1 MAERVRALRTHCK
14 KSAKHL
20 PLPAIYDAY
29 EILHILTLL
38 STLAPLR
45 VDAGRCTVASRLG
58 ASLSA
63 MGFVVKGLQDGPL
76 PRRPAF

>member
-1 MAERVRALRTHCK
+1 MTERTRALRARCK

-29 EILHILTLL
+29 KILHMLTLL

-45 VDAGRCTVASRLG
+45 IDAGR
-58 ASLSA
+58 
-63 MGFVVKGLQDGPL
+63 
-76 PRRPAF
+76 

>member
-1 MAERVRALRTHCK
+1 MTERTRALRTHCK

-29 EILHILTLL
+29 ESLHMLTLL
-38 STLAPLR
+38 SPWSLSALMLADAPLPR
-45 VDAGRCTVASRLG
+45 DFG

-63 MGFVVKGLQDGPL
+63 VGFVVKGLQDGPL